1 MPMFREK
8 RDMRLFDDFHR
19 GMIQSIQHVQVVC
32 FEVGD
37 IYNRFNWDRIQME
50 VCDLL
55 SVVRVAVSQSE
66 KKDCESVQGIYH

>member
-1 MPMFREK
+1 
-8 RDMRLFDDFHR
+8 MRLFDDFHR
-19 GMIQSIQHVQVVC
+19 GTIQSIQHVQVVC

-37 IYNRFNWDRIQME
+37 IYNRFNWDRIQMD

-55 SVVRVAVSQSE
+55 YVVSQSE